1 MESNLIDRRTFI
13 VGSFAAT
20 PLPATFGG
28 TPVFAEE
35 VADQNIDKSNN
46 GWPIQNPDSIVSI
59 IKEAYSK
66 REPTTRTEEFS
77 NLCPKDALQFDIFHQ
92 ASVSRYT
99 WYAQTLLPQL
109 QLPQIHSLHQCSA
122 SKQPE

>member
-1 MESNLIDRRTFI
+1 MESNLIDRRTLI

-20 PLPATFGG
+20 LLPATFGG

-59 IKEAYSK
+59 IKNCNISGLGGEL
-66 REPTTRTEEFS
+66 S
-77 NLCPKDALQFDIFHQ
+77 NCYWK
-92 ASVSRYT
+92 
-99 WYAQTLLPQL
+99 
-109 QLPQIHSLHQCSA
+109 C
-122 SKQPE
+122 